1 MSMNLVSE
9 PIKSNKILFDKVS
22 IIHDIEK
29 KKNIK
34 KVTQ

>member
-1 MSMNLVSE
+1 MSMKQASE

-29 KKNIK
+29 KRI
-34 KVTQ
+34 